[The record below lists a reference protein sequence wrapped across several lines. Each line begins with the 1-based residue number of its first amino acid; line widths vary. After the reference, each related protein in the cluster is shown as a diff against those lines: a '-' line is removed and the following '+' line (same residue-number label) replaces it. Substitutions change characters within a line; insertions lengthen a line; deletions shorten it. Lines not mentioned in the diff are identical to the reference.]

1 MTKTYVDFRF
11 LEGCFFFLDGVSF
24 MHMLHPINTC
34 GSRAYGKKG
43 KGLRMNAKGRKED
56 VNGRTVHS
64 FVAIAYGKGV
74 VMREQFLGKYSTFQ
88 LLLLKPV
95 TVKAIYFYKIGP
107 CTKEL
112 NCIKNCIKLTIK

>member
-43 KGLRMNAKGRKED
+43 KGLRMNAKGRKEG
-56 VNGRTVHS
+56 VNGRTVNS

-74 VMREQFLGKYSTFQ
+74 VMREQFLGK
-88 LLLLKPV
+88 
-95 TVKAIYFYKIGP
+95 
-107 CTKEL
+107 
-112 NCIKNCIKLTIK
+112 

>member
-1 MTKTYVDFRF
+1 MLTSDFWKDVFFSLMVF
-11 LEGCFFFLDGVSF
+11 LLCICYI
-24 MHMLHPINTC
+24 HPINTC

-74 VMREQFLGKYSTFQ
+74 VMREQFLGK
-88 LLLLKPV
+88 
-95 TVKAIYFYKIGP
+95 
-107 CTKEL
+107 
-112 NCIKNCIKLTIK
+112 